1 MAGIS
6 EFFLGSPAK
15 TEQVSTVTPQQQQ
28 LISALLQQLMTGLG
42 GSQASVAPI
51 RASAQEHFRQ
61 EMVPTIAERFT
72 SLGGRQG
79 TNAYPM
85 AIAQASANLERD
97 LAAQESQFNLQRQG
111 NLMQILGLA
120 MRPQFENVYSPS
132 SPGFLQNVA
141 SGAASGIGSLASPW
155 LYGGNA
161 LINALFG
168 RK

>member
-15 TEQVSTVTPQQQQ
+15 TEQVSTMTPQQQQ
-28 LISALLQQLMTGLG
+28 LISSLLQQLMTGLG
-42 GSQASVAPI
+42 SSQASFAPI
-51 RASAQEHFRQ
+51 RASAQEHFKQ
-61 EMVPTIAERFT
+61 EIIPTIAERFT
-72 SLGGRQG
+72 AMGGRQG

-85 AIAQASANLERD
+85 ALGQAGANLERD

-120 MRPQFENVYSPS
+120 MRPQFENVYNPS

-141 SGAASGIGSLASPW
+141 AGAASGVGTLFAPW
-155 LYGGNA
+155 LYGGNELISA
-161 LINALFG
+161 LYG
-168 RK
+168 KK